1 MYASLRLSIQASVRM
16 FEESD
21 PASMQL
27 FLLLGMMPAGVRYDE
42 LDELWVI
49 IDKNKRNCKQKTSLK
64 RIFKST

>member
-49 IDKNKRNCKQKTSLK
+49 IDKNKRNCKQKSALK